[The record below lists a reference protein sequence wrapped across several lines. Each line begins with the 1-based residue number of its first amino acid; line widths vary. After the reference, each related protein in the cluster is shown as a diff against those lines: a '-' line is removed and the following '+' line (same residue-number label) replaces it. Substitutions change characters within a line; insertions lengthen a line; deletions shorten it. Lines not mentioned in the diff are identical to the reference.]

1 MPQWSRD
8 GSENRSTDYVRVRRP
23 TFPVLPE
30 RPIGGGVARGRFT
43 GGSPRA
49 VAAVISGP
57 YLWLDATYAKVRET
71 GRIVPIGRRRQ
82 LLPNL
87 ALVALEVR
95 LHVSRGSVC
104 DVVHRGSAMVVRSST
119 LETVS
124 SASRWLVRDHAPEP
138 LCLVCGRRLTH
149 KARPFRR
156 QQDWISAV
164 ALAGDYA
171 DADLPGPT

>member
-95 LHVSRGSVC
+95 LHVSRGS
-104 DVVHRGSAMVVRSST
+104 
-119 LETVS
+119 